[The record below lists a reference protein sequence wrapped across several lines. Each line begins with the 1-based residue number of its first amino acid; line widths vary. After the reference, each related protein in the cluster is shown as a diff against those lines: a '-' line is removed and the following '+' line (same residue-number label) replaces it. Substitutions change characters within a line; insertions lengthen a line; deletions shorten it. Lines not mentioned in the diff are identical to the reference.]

1 MKKTWKMS
9 QLVRFCL
16 IMLIAI
22 FVGVV
27 IYLNVFVLEQIRKQ
41 EAAKE
46 EDMLTNMVNVWDSLI
61 ENNTIFIEN
70 FVANNDATV
79 KLAMAKTHEDEV
91 YALQEIKSTL
101 TEYSY
106 LNNGMDEFFFYSEKI
121 GKDGYLTNNRS
132 IRISDMGTAKERI
145 NKIIEVFHKA
155 DKMRT
160 WLLLQIEGRNYL
172 AYLSE
177 KNGNYVGCWCQV
189 DKFLQMAA
197 ETDLDT
203 SHVFAV
209 DEQGISRT
217 DSYLE
222 GMQIDLENNRYEDQE
237 TGEKYWQ
244 ISKKSNL
251 VAIWFVEHVVMT
263 EAEHAIIQSRNI
275 MVIACIILAMILI
288 LFSGFLEYFLYQ
300 PIRRLIEKMMQIAE
314 GQFENKIEDT
324 SHLREIQV
332 LNETFNQM
340 VDEIKN
346 LKIEI
351 YEDEIRE
358 QKIRLQYLQMQ
369 IRPHFL
375 VNALNSVRTMIDMK
389 REDSAVEMCCYLADY
404 FRALSRNNID
414 MVIISEELKQVETYV
429 NIQKMRRPGKIF
441 FECSIDEDCNFYL
454 IPPILL
460 LTFVENSL
468 KYGIDDMKNEN
479 HIQIVVTKEESI
491 LLIMISDNG
500 PGFSDEVLTCIKE
513 KRNIIQND
521 RECLGIR
528 NVMARLQLFYPDKVQ
543 VDIYNDDG
551 AVVEIHISV

>member
-9 QLVRFCL
+9 QMVRFCL

-46 EDMLTNMVNVWDSLI
+46 SDMLTNMVNVWDSLI

-79 KLAMAKTHEDEV
+79 KLSMAKSHEDEV
-91 YALQEIKSTL
+91 YALQESKSTL

-132 IRISDMGTAKERI
+132 ISISDMGTVKERV
-145 NKIIEVFHKA
+145 NKIIQAFRAE

-160 WLLLQIEGRNYL
+160 WLLLKIEGRNYL
-172 AYLSE
+172 VYLSE
-177 KNGNYVGCWCQV
+177 NNGNYVGCWCRV

-222 GMQIDLENNRYEDQE
+222 GTQIDLESNRYENQE

-244 ISKKSNL
+244 ISQKSNL

-263 EAEHAIIQSRNI
+263 EAERAIIQSRNI
-275 MVIACIILAMILI
+275 MVIACIVLAVILI
-288 LFSGFLEYFLYQ
+288 
-300 PIRRLIEKMMQIAE
+300 
-314 GQFENKIEDT
+314 
-324 SHLREIQV
+324 
-332 LNETFNQM
+332 
-340 VDEIKN
+340 
-346 LKIEI
+346 
-351 YEDEIRE
+351 
-358 QKIRLQYLQMQ
+358 
-369 IRPHFL
+369 
-375 VNALNSVRTMIDMK
+375 
-389 REDSAVEMCCYLADY
+389 
-404 FRALSRNNID
+404 
-414 MVIISEELKQVETYV
+414 
-429 NIQKMRRPGKIF
+429 
-441 FECSIDEDCNFYL
+441 
-454 IPPILL
+454 
-460 LTFVENSL
+460 
-468 KYGIDDMKNEN
+468 
-479 HIQIVVTKEESI
+479 
-491 LLIMISDNG
+491 
-500 PGFSDEVLTCIKE
+500 
-513 KRNIIQND
+513 
-521 RECLGIR
+521 
-528 NVMARLQLFYPDKVQ
+528 
-543 VDIYNDDG
+543 
-551 AVVEIHISV
+551 

>member
-9 QLVRFCL
+9 QMVRFCL

-46 EDMLTNMVNVWDSLI
+46 SDMLTNMVNVWDSLI

-79 KLAMAKTHEDEV
+79 KLSMAKSHEDEV

-132 IRISDMGTAKERI
+132 ISISDMGTVKERV
-145 NKIIEVFHKA
+145 NKIIQAFRAE

-160 WLLLQIEGRNYL
+160 WLLLKIEGRNYL
-172 AYLSE
+172 VYLSE
-177 KNGNYVGCWCQV
+177 NNGNYVGCWCRV

-222 GMQIDLENNRYEDQE
+222 GTQIDLESNRYENQE

-244 ISKKSNL
+244 ISQKSNL

-263 EAEHAIIQSRNI
+263 EAERAIIQSRNI
-275 MVIACIILAMILI
+275 MVIACIVLAVILI

-300 PIRRLIEKMMQIAE
+300 PIRRLIVKMMQIAE

-404 FRALSRNNID
+404 FRALSGNNID
-414 MVIISEELKQVETYV
+414 MVVISEELKQVETYV

-441 FECSIDEDCNFYL
+441 FDSSIDEDCNFYL
-454 IPPILL
+454 IPPLLL

-479 HIQIVVTKEESI
+479 HIQIVVTKEDST
-491 LLIMISDNG
+491 LLIIISDNG

-513 KRNIIQND
+513 KRTIIQND

-543 VDIYNDDG
+543 FGIYNDEG
-551 AVVEIHISV
+551 AVVEIRISI

>member
-1 MKKTWKMS
+1 
-9 QLVRFCL
+9 
-16 IMLIAI
+16 
-22 FVGVV
+22 
-27 IYLNVFVLEQIRKQ
+27 
-41 EAAKE
+41 
-46 EDMLTNMVNVWDSLI
+46 
-61 ENNTIFIEN
+61 
-70 FVANNDATV
+70 
-79 KLAMAKTHEDEV
+79 
-91 YALQEIKSTL
+91 
-101 TEYSY
+101 
-106 LNNGMDEFFFYSEKI
+106 MDDFFFYSEKI

-132 IRISDMGTAKERI
+132 ISISDMGTVKERI
-145 NKIIEVFHKA
+145 NKIIEAFHKE

-160 WLLLQIEGRNYL
+160 WLLLKIEGRNYL

-177 KNGNYVGCWCQV
+177 NNGNYVGCWCRV

-222 GMQIDLENNRYEDQE
+222 GMRIDLGNNRYEDQE

-244 ISKKSNL
+244 ISQKSNL

-263 EAEHAIIQSRNI
+263 EAERAIIQSRNI

-454 IPPILL
+454 IPPLLL

-479 HIQIVVTKEESI
+479 HIQIVVTKEDSA
-491 LLIMISDNG
+491 LLIMVSDNG

>member
-9 QLVRFCL
+9 QLVRVCL

-22 FVGVV
+22 FIGVV

-41 EAAKE
+41 ETAKE
-46 EDMLTNMVNVWDSLI
+46 SDMLANMVNVWDSLI
-61 ENNTIFIEN
+61 ENNTLFIEN
-70 FVANNDATV
+70 FVANNDAAV
-79 KLAMAKTHEDEV
+79 KLAMAKSHEDEV
-91 YALQEIKSTL
+91 YALQEIKNTL

-121 GKDGYLTNNRS
+121 GKDGYLTNNHS
-132 IRISDMGTAKERI
+132 TYSGDMGTAKERI
-145 NKIIEVFHKA
+145 NKIIQAFHEE

-160 WLLLQIEGRNYL
+160 WLLLKIDSRNYL

-177 KNGNYVGCWCQV
+177 NNGNYVGCWCRV

-222 GMQIDLENNRYEDQE
+222 GMRIDLGNNRYEDQE

-244 ISKKSNL
+244 ISQKSNL

-263 EAEHAIIQSRNI
+263 EAERAIIQSRNI

-454 IPPILL
+454 IPPLLL

-479 HIQIVVTKEESI
+479 HIQIVVTKEDSA
-491 LLIMISDNG
+491 LLIMVSDNG